1 MDGFGNSQAF
11 AVSELQLV
19 PAQAGD
25 AELELVDGEL
35 VTSAVAAVSDI
46 RPSPSPQPAV
56 PGLQE
61 RNLFGEAER
70 IAARA
75 ASVSTRRQYGA
86 IFRAFGDWLAGEL
99 GRPPLVG
106 DVDADVIAAY

>member
-1 MDGFGNSQAF
+1 
-11 AVSELQLV
+11 VSGRQLALTPV
-19 PAQAGD
+19 PEAGV
-25 AELELVDGEL
+25 ELVDAEL
-35 VTSAVAAVSDI
+35 VTSAAAAASDI
-46 RPSPSPQPAV
+46 RSSPSPPPAV

-86 IFRAFGDWLAGEL
+86 APLLPRPRLVHGQLPGAALVALTSSEWNVVVPKPVVRFAG
-99 GRPPLVG
+99 
-106 DVDADVIAAY
+106 